1 MNWRLS
7 LKNENV
13 KQNMRFGSDQFR
25 KFVKVNFFTLDVEGR
40 CVA

>member
-7 LKNENV
+7 FQKNNL
-13 KQNMRFGSDQFR
+13 KQNMRFGSAQLG
-25 KFVKVNFFTLDVEGR
+25 KFVRLNFFTLDVGGR